1 MSLLNEQFVETFEL
15 ELIGSNGRY
24 AYVYWPQALNIP
36 VNSFRAEALA
46 HSILRAFLRTPIAA
60 FPGAFL
66 NQFQDIIMNEGWWIM
81 FDEKLYKL
89 PIMREYFEITRFYEM
104 NMPSNQVAFS
114 VRWGEEEI
122 CQIMIPFDLFPEF
135 ESFKVKSKYYAAQ
148 S

>member
-1 MSLLNEQFVETFEL
+1 
-15 ELIGSNGRY
+15 
-24 AYVYWPQALNIP
+24 
-36 VNSFRAEALA
+36 
-46 HSILRAFLRTPIAA
+46 
-60 FPGAFL
+60 
-66 NQFQDIIMNEGWWIM
+66 MNEGWWIM